1 MAAPD
6 LRVVRRR
13 RGGALTASAPR
24 ALTAASTPV
33 TDPAQIFKAGSIG
46 RKNNWQAEAWELY
59 RSVGELRYYV
69 GWRANSCS
77 RVRFV
82 ASEIDPDTGEPTGSI
97 AEDNSEGQRVVEIVR
112 KIAGGRLGQAQLT
125 RRAAESLT
133 VPGEVWI
140 AILMRTEGNGAHQN
154 QVAKWYAVTRR
165 EIEQGPRSNSVTIKL
180 PDGTKHVF
188 DQSKGDGM
196 FRVWNPDAED
206 ASQPDSPVQACLD
219 SLREIVRTTRKIKN
233 ADNSRLLNN
242 GLLFVP
248 SEATLP
254 DPQSPVSADKPGD
267 APLPTPP
274 RRVAASL
281 QRMIVDVA
289 ETASKDEDSMAAL
302 VPIVAA
308 APGDHL
314 AKINHLEFGKDLSDT
329 ALNTREKAIARLAT
343 GLDMSR
349 ERLLGLSTGN
359 HWSAWAIDDQ
369 DVQVHIKPV
378 METICHAIYES
389 VLRGMLV
396 DDEID
401 PDKYILWYDASAL
414 TSDPDLTDEA
424 KDAFDKGTVTGEYL
438 VRTYGLPD
446 DAMYDFNSLEGW
458 QQWAQD
464 RVSQDPTLLRE
475 LLPLLD
481 KSVQGIEFPAPVA
494 ALPPGQGDVDEDESG
509 AGQQQEPDTEDGDG
523 GVQASARAN
532 VELAVVD
539 LLVGRALELA
549 GKRRV
554 RTNDR
559 EQHARLRGIP
569 THEYHRYMGP
579 VDEPEVS
586 RLIKGWDSIMT
597 DSALSGLGIDP
608 ERVRASVHRIARRE
622 LTSQVVDGQVV

>member
-1 MAAPD
+1 M
-6 LRVVRRR
+6 
-13 RGGALTASAPR
+13 TASAPR